1 MHRKNHHP
9 ATRPATIAAALLA
22 SLGLSSWPT
31 AGQAQTTAS
40 TASGQASAAQVVL
53 LGLLGTA
60 TSGSL
65 ASTGI
70 SGTNAE
76 SDVGQLTGSVLS
88 VLSAEVPNAATYS
101 YADQVDSMASMGNVG
116 LSLAGVSIAA
126 DSVVA
131 EASQVLG
138 GAGVGSASIDNL
150 VINGMPVAVTGIP
163 NQIIAIPGGQI
174 VLNEQIIS
182 STGSAVVNAIH
193 LTLIGIADVVL
204 ASAHAS
210 IS

>member
-1 MHRKNHHP
+1 
-9 ATRPATIAAALLA
+9 
-22 SLGLSSWPT
+22 
-31 AGQAQTTAS
+31 
-40 TASGQASAAQVVL
+40 VL

-60 TSGSL
+60 TSSSL

-76 SDVGQLTGSVLS
+76 SDVGQLSGSILS

-116 LSLAGVSIAA
+116 FTLAGVTIAA
-126 DSVVA
+126 GSLVA

-138 GAGVGSASIDNL
+138 GAGVGRAYIDNL
-150 VINGMPVAVTGIP
+150 VINGTPVAVTGSP
-163 NQIIAIPGGQI
+163 NQLIAIPGGQI
-174 VLNEQIIS
+174 ILNEQTIS
-182 STGSAVVNAIH
+182 SSGSAVVNAVH
-193 LTLIGIADVVL
+193 LTLNGIADVVL

>member
-1 MHRKNHHP
+1 MHPKNHHRA
-9 ATRPATIAAALLA
+9 ATAAAALLLA
-22 SLGLSSWPT
+22 NLGLSSWPT
-31 AGQAQTTAS
+31 AGQAQATAS
-40 TASGQASAAQVVL
+40 SASGQASAAQVVL

-60 TSGSL
+60 TSSSL

-76 SDVGQLTGSVLS
+76 SDVGQLSGSILS

-116 LSLAGVSIAA
+116 FTLAGVTIAA
-126 DSVVA
+126 GSLVA

-138 GAGVGSASIDNL
+138 GAGVGRAYIDNL
-150 VINGMPVAVTGIP
+150 VINGMPVAVTGSP
-163 NQIIAIPGGQI
+163 NQLIAIPGGQI
-174 VLNEQIIS
+174 VLNEQAIS
-182 STGSAVVNAIH
+182 STGSTVVNAMH
-193 LTLIGIADVVL
+193 VTLNGIADVVL
-204 ASAHAS
+204 ASARAS

>member
-1 MHRKNHHP
+1 PPPSNNSGCP
-9 ATRPATIAAALLA
+9 VLA
-22 SLGLSSWPT
+22 GLGLSSWPT

-60 TSGSL
+60 TSSSL

-76 SDVGQLTGSVLS
+76 SDVGQLSGSILS

-138 GAGVGSASIDNL
+138 RRGVGRASIDSL
-150 VINGMPVAVTGIP
+150 RINGMPVAGTVIP
-163 NQIIAIPGGQI
+163 VQIIAIPGGQI

>member
-1 MHRKNHHP
+1 MHRKNHHH
-9 ATRPATIAAALLA
+9 PATIAGALFLA
-22 SLGLSSWPT
+22 GLGLSSWPT

-60 TSGSL
+60 TSSSL

-76 SDVGQLTGSVLS
+76 SDVGQLSGSIPS
-88 VLSAEVPNAATYS
+88 VLSAGVLNAATYS
-101 YADQVDSMASMGNVG
+101 YADQVDSMASTGNVG
-116 LSLAGVSIAA
+116 LTLAGVTIAA
-126 DSVVA
+126 DSLVA
-131 EASQVLG
+131 ESSQVLG
-138 GAGVGSASIDNL
+138 GAGVGRAYIDNL
-150 VINGMPVAVTGIP
+150 VINGMPVAVTGSP
-163 NQIIAIPGGQI
+163 NQLIAIPGGQI
-174 VLNEQIIS
+174 ILNEQTIS
-182 STGSAVVNAIH
+182 STGSAVVNAVH
-193 LTLIGIADVVL
+193 LTLNGIADVVL

>member
-1 MHRKNHHP
+1 MHRKNHH
-9 ATRPATIAAALLA
+9 RPATIAGALLLA

-60 TSGSL
+60 TSSSL

-76 SDVGQLTGSVLS
+76 SDVGQLTGSIPLVLS
-88 VLSAEVPNAATYS
+88 TGVLNAASYS
-101 YADQVDSMASMGNVG
+101 YVDQVDSMASMGNVG
-116 LSLAGVSIAA
+116 LTLAGVTIAA
-126 DSVVA
+126 DSLVA

-138 GAGVGSASIDNL
+138 GAGVGRAYIDNL
-150 VINGMPVAVTGIP
+150 VINGMPVAVTGSP
-163 NQIIAIPGGQI
+163 NQLIAIPGGQI
-174 VLNEQIIS
+174 ILNEQTMS

-193 LTLIGIADVVL
+193 LTLNGIADVVL
-204 ASAHAS
+204 ASARAS